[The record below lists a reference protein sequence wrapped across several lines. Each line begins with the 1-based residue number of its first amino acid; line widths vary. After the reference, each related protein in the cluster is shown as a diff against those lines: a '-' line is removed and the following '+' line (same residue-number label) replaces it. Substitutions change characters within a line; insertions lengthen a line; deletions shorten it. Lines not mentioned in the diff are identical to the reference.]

1 MWSGQVRGVSTG
13 VGCSL
18 LRLLLSLAFK
28 SNPIVF
34 FVSFCSTR
42 MPKKTQ
48 ILIRR
53 MRGKKEA
60 EVCAGLLAISEPW
73 LTLRRVQKQNALKTL
88 LDATRE
94 VYVAVSE
101 KSVVGFVLLD
111 VRGPF
116 RGYVHL
122 LGVMPEWRNR
132 GIGAKLI
139 SHVEQRVFREHPNVF
154 LCVSSF
160 NRAAQRFYK
169 RMGFKRVGTIPDYIV
184 KGHSEYLMR
193 KTRGP
198 INAYRPN

>member
-1 MWSGQVRGVSTG
+1 MERASH
-13 VGCSL
+13 
-18 LRLLLSLAFK
+18 
-28 SNPIVF
+28 
-34 FVSFCSTR
+34 
-42 MPKKTQ
+42 

-73 LTLRRVQKQNALKTL
+73 VTLRRGQKKNALKALT
-88 LDATRE
+88 DATRE
-94 VYVAVSE
+94 VYVAVNE
-101 KSVVGFVLLD
+101 KAVVGFVLLD

-116 RGYVHL
+116 RGYIHL

-139 SHVEQRVFREHPNVF
+139 RHVEERVFREQPNVF

-198 INAYRPN
+198 INGYRQK